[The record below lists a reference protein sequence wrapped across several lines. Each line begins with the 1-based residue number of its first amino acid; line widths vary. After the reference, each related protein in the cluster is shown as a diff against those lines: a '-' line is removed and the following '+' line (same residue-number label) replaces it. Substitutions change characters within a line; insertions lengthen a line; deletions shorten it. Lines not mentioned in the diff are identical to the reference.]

1 MKHIQIFL
9 AEKPPLT
16 VGPITSHAEMAAQEA
31 TAYGVEIK
39 TSPAGW
45 PLSFLSELFDV
56 LARIAVEHV
65 GARHFT
71 ISRDRLEDGRFVLK
85 MVVTG
90 DKPATLWTEPLA
102 VSEAVLDEWWTLN
115 HLTSSSGPPL
125 SLQFKAMPSPGVTA
139 DGGPAEPD

>member
-9 AEKPPLT
+9 AEKPSPT
-16 VGPITSHAEMAAQEA
+16 AGPITSHAEMEAQEA

-90 DKPATLWTEPLA
+90 DKPASLWTEPLA
-102 VSEAVLDEWWTLN
+102 VSETVLDEWWTLN
-115 HLTSSSGPPL
+115 NLTSSSGPPL
-125 SLQFKAMPSPGVTA
+125 SLQFAAPSTTVVAG
-139 DGGPAEPD
+139 GGPAEPD

>member
-9 AEKPPLT
+9 AEKPPPQ

-39 TSPAGW
+39 ASPAEW
-45 PLSFLSELFDV
+45 PLPFLSELFDV

-65 GARHFT
+65 GATTFT
-71 ISRDRLEDGRFVLK
+71 ISRERLPDGRFVLK

-90 DKPATLWTEPLA
+90 EKPATLWTEPLA
-102 VSEAVLDEWWTLN
+102 VPEAVLDEWWTLN
-115 HLTSSSGPPL
+115 HLAASSGSTL
-125 SLQFKAMPSPGVTA
+125 GRKFSTA
-139 DGGPAEPD
+139 STAT

>member
-9 AEKPPLT
+9 AEKPPPQ

-39 TSPAGW
+39 TSPADW
-45 PLSFLSELFDV
+45 PLPFLSELFDV

-65 GARHFT
+65 GAT
-71 ISRDRLEDGRFVLK
+71 TSIISRERLPDGRFVLK

-90 DKPATLWTEPLA
+90 EKPATLWTEPLA
-102 VSEAVLDEWWTLN
+102 VPEAVLDEWWTLN
-115 HLTSSSGPPL
+115 N
-125 SLQFKAMPSPGVTA
+125 VTA
-139 DGGPAEPD
+139 SSDPTRAWKFSTASTTE